1 MTTSLRPEH
10 NESLRYRALRLLE
23 HSPHLTQRE
32 LARELGVSVGKVNF
46 LLKALAEKGY
56 LVLGNFQRGDQ
67 KLKKLAYLLTP
78 EGLQHR
84 LSLTRGYLERKTKE
98 YHALHAELASLRA
111 ELEAAGQPPANR
123 YADSGEAGQP
133 SADRYADSGEAGHL
147 PATCHAEWAA
157 TDHHPSPLV
166 GEGPGERGN

>member
-1 MTTSLRPEH
+1 MTTSLLSEH

-78 EGLQHR
+78 EGLHHR
-84 LSLTRGYLERKTKE
+84 LSLTRAYLERMTRQYE
-98 YHALHAELASLRA
+98 ALHAELASLRA
-111 ELEAAGQPPANR
+111 ELGEGDGRSLHQPADLRPPGGPRQPVNHDLDPGHPAGIT
-123 YADSGEAGQP
+123 DLQP
-133 SADRYADSGEAGHL
+133 S
-147 PATCHAEWAA
+147 PT
-157 TDHHPSPLV
+157 P
-166 GEGPGERGN
+166 

>member
-1 MTTSLRPEH
+1 MTTSLLSEH

-23 HSPHLTQRE
+23 HSPHLTQRQ

-78 EGLQHR
+78 EGLHHR
-84 LSLTRGYLERKTKE
+84 LSLTRGYLERKTRQYE
-98 YHALHAELASLRA
+98 ALHAELASLRA
-111 ELEAAGQPPANR
+111 ELAAGEGSGQPVDPCPPVNPGLDAGPPADTTN
-123 YADSGEAGQP
+123 P
-133 SADRYADSGEAGHL
+133 
-147 PATCHAEWAA
+147 
-157 TDHHPSPLV
+157 
-166 GEGPGERGN
+166 

>member
-1 MTTSLRPEH
+1 MTTSLLSEH
-10 NESLRYRALRLLE
+10 NETLRYRALRLLE

-78 EGLQHR
+78 EGLHHR
-84 LSLTRGYLERKTKE
+84 LSLTRGYLERKTRQYE
-98 YHALHAELASLRA
+98 ALHAELASLCA
-111 ELEAAGQPPANR
+111 ELEAGEGSGQPVDPRQPVNPGLDAGPPADTTN
-123 YADSGEAGQP
+123 P
-133 SADRYADSGEAGHL
+133 
-147 PATCHAEWAA
+147 
-157 TDHHPSPLV
+157 
-166 GEGPGERGN
+166 

>member
-1 MTTSLRPEH
+1 MTTSLLAEH

-23 HSPHLTQRE
+23 HSPHLTQRQ

-78 EGLQHR
+78 EGLHQR
-84 LSLTRGYLERKTKE
+84 LSLTRGYLERMTRQYE
-98 YHALHAELASLRA
+98 ALHAELASLRA
-111 ELEAAGQPPANR
+111 ELAAGEGSGQPVDPRPPVNPGLDAGPPADTTN
-123 YADSGEAGQP
+123 
-133 SADRYADSGEAGHL
+133 L
-147 PATCHAEWAA
+147 
-157 TDHHPSPLV
+157 
-166 GEGPGERGN
+166 

>member
-1 MTTSLRPEH
+1 MTTSLLSEH

-32 LARELGVSVGKVNF
+32 LARELGVGVGKVNF

-84 LSLTRGYLERKTKE
+84 LALTRGYLERKTRQYE
-98 YHALHAELASLRA
+98 ALQAELASLRA
-111 ELEAAGQPPANR
+111 ELDQTEPK
-123 YADSGEAGQP
+123 
-133 SADRYADSGEAGHL
+133 
-147 PATCHAEWAA
+147 
-157 TDHHPSPLV
+157 
-166 GEGPGERGN
+166 ERTP

>member
-1 MTTSLRPEH
+1 MTTSLLSEH
-10 NESLRYRALRLLE
+10 NETLRYRALRLLE

-78 EGLQHR
+78 EGIHHR
-84 LSLTRGYLERKTKE
+84 LSLTRGYLERKTRQYE
-98 YHALHAELASLRA
+98 ALHAELASLRA
-111 ELEAAGQPPANR
+111 ELA
-123 YADSGEAGQP
+123 
-133 SADRYADSGEAGHL
+133 
-147 PATCHAEWAA
+147 
-157 TDHHPSPLV
+157 V
-166 GEGPGERGN
+166 GEGSGQPVDPCPPVNPSLNAGPPADTTNP